1 MRWKKCIVSCF
12 LCIYIRGHTSYC
24 LYYVEVGDIIIKN
37 SAYIKEVD
45 QMSKSEDAKK
55 AVKKKPQKTAKEKK
69 QEKQEKKR
77 NR

>member
-1 MRWKKCIVSCF
+1 MYS
-12 LCIYIRGHTSYC
+12 
-24 LYYVEVGDIIIKN
+24 VGVNDIIIKN
-37 SAYIKEVD
+37 SAHIREVD
-45 QMSKSEDAKK
+45 PMSKSEDAKK